1 MGYLTNISKS
11 GIHILALFLIQFP
24 HKVFILW
31 WPLAGSW
38 SSKSPTGVSL
48 PLEPARDMKEV
59 SRGVD
64 NDAMATS
71 GSGLSS
77 PPRMLMG
84 ELALLL
90 EELNSPPTRPITL
103 GVLDPVG
110 SESLKLD
117 TRRILITFFISLMV
131 ALWEQPSPM
140 DCFLLAN
147 ELALLNTE
155 LPPFLGSAV

>member
-1 MGYLTNISKS
+1 
-11 GIHILALFLIQFP
+11 
-24 HKVFILW
+24 
-31 WPLAGSW
+31 
-38 SSKSPTGVSL
+38 
-48 PLEPARDMKEV
+48 MKED

-103 GVLDPVG
+103 GVRDPVG

-131 ALWEQPSPM
+131 ALWEQPSPPM